1 MREPIIEFMPMC
13 VHTNHIPLTLL
24 ILWDGRALDGSSETP
39 QWPVNQKT
47 PYTSNQLTE
56 LELKLNELKE
66 LLYKNFPPQS
76 AQIFALNSTLSN
88 TAENNAYLESVLNSL
103 RTKFGG
109 V

>member
-1 MREPIIEFMPMC
+1 MG
-13 VHTNHIPLTLL
+13 H
-24 ILWDGRALDGSSETP
+24 GRALDGSSETP

-66 LLYKNFPPQS
+66 LLYKNLPPQFA
-76 AQIFALNSTLSN
+76 AQIFASNSILSN
-88 TAENNAYLESVLNSL
+88 TVGNNAYLESFLNNL
-103 RTKFGG
+103 RTKFGS